1 MVLGWGDVWEDLFY
15 SQDEL
20 AEFRYEAYLEEIEG
34 GEDGFCDDNNN
45 NNNDDEDDEAKLA
58 AILDM

>member
-1 MVLGWGDVWEDLFY
+1 MWEDLFY

-20 AEFRYEAYLEEIEG
+20 AEFRYEAYLEEVEG
-34 GEDGFCDDNNN
+34 GEDDFCDDNNN